1 MHRLRR
7 PALLTT
13 SLLAAAAISGAGVSA
28 GLGSAAGAVVP
39 DPVEAS
45 AADAALA
52 LTPLGTASTGIF
64 DESAAEIVAHH
75 PGSDR
80 AFVVNAAEKVVDV
93 LDLSDPTAPVEEFSF
108 DATGLTDRAGAV
120 VPEGSNPN
128 SVAVRRDGL
137 GVVALENATKTDDGW
152 LVFFD
157 ARGTDPEDTLLGAV
171 RVGALPDMVT
181 FSPDGRFAVVANE
194 GEPSEDYTVDP
205 EGSVGV
211 VTLPKRVRAPQQG
224 AVRTAGF
231 AAYEADGRKQLPAGV
246 RVFAGV
252 EGADRPVSA
261 GLEPE
266 YVAVDRRSR
275 TAYVVLQEANATAVV
290 DLRRARVR
298 DIWSFGAKDHG
309 AAGNGLDTSDRDEA
323 IDIAPVPGLQGLYL
337 PDGMNVYT
345 VRGEE
350 YLVTA
355 NEGDAREWGDYAE
368 PARVGDLGEDG
379 LAPICEDSPLAG
391 RTDAA
396 DLGRLNVTTA
406 SGLGSEGCYEE
417 LYAFGGRSF
426 SIWTTDGEQ
435 VFDSGD
441 ELEQVT
447 AEAVPDFFNS
457 NHSESNLEG
466 RSDDKG
472 PEPENLT
479 IGRVQ
484 GHTYAFIGLER
495 IGGVAVYD
503 ITAPRQARFV
513 TYVNN
518 RDFSVSMEDV
528 LEAGTEDPDEAL
540 DRAGDLGAE
549 GLTFVKGKDSP
560 LGQPLLLVA
569 NEVSGTTTVFG
580 VEALGAR

>member
-1 MHRLRR
+1 MPRLRR
-7 PALLTT
+7 PSLAAT
-13 SLLAAAAISGAGVSA
+13 SLLATAA
-28 GLGSAAGAVVP
+28 L
-39 DPVEAS
+39 AS
-45 AADAALA
+45 AALTTTLAPAGAEPVSDPVVASAPDAALS
-52 LTPLGTASTGIF
+52 LTPLGTYGTGIF

-80 AFVVNAAEKVVDV
+80 LFVVNAAQGVVDV
-93 LDLSDPTAPVEEFSF
+93 LDLSDATAPGKLFSI
-108 DATGLTDRAGAV
+108 DPAGLTDDQGVV

-128 SVAVRRDGL
+128 SVVVRRDGL
-137 GVVALENATKTDDGW
+137 GIIAVENATKTDRGW

-157 ARGTDPEDTLLGAV
+157 ARGEAPLLGAV

-181 FSPDGRFAVVANE
+181 ISPDGRHAVVANE
-194 GEPSEDYTVDP
+194 GEPSDDYTVDP
-205 EGSVGV
+205 VGSVGV
-211 VTLPKRVRAPQQG
+211 VALPKGRRAPDQD

-231 AAYEADGRKQLPAGV
+231 GAFEAGGRKDLDPEV
-246 RVFAGV
+246 RIFAGV

-275 TAYVVLQEANATAVV
+275 TAYVALQEANATAVV
-290 DLRRARVR
+290 DLRRASVR
-298 DIWSFGAKDHG
+298 EIWSFGAKDHG
-309 AAGNGLDTSDRDEA
+309 APGNGLDTSDRDDA
-323 IDIAPVPGLQGLYL
+323 IDIAPVSGLQGLYM
-337 PDGMNVYT
+337 PDGMNAYRVD
-345 VRGEE
+345 GEE

-355 NEGDAREWGDYAE
+355 NEGDAREWGEYAE

-379 LAPICEDSPLAG
+379 LAPICEDAPLAG

-406 SGLGSEGCYEE
+406 SGLGAEGCYED
-417 LYAFGGRSF
+417 LYAFGARSF
-426 SIWTTDGEQ
+426 SIWTTDGRQ

-441 ELEQVT
+441 ELERVT
-447 AEAVPDFFNS
+447 AEAVPEFFNS

-472 PEPENLT
+472 PEPENLA

-484 GHTYAFIGLER
+484 GRTYAFIGLER
-495 IGGVAVYD
+495 VGGVVVYD
-503 ITAPRQARFV
+503 ITRPRRSSFV

-528 LEAGTEDPDEAL
+528 VDEGVEDPTEAL

-549 GLTFVKGKDSP
+549 GLAFVTGKDSP
-560 LGQPLLLVA
+560 TGEPLLLVA

-580 VEALGAR
+580 VEALGDR

>member
-1 MHRLRR
+1 
-7 PALLTT
+7 
-13 SLLAAAAISGAGVSA
+13 
-28 GLGSAAGAVVP
+28 
-39 DPVEAS
+39 
-45 AADAALA
+45 
-52 LTPLGTASTGIF
+52 
-64 DESAAEIVAHH
+64 
-75 PGSDR
+75 
-80 AFVVNAAEKVVDV
+80 
-93 LDLSDPTAPVEEFSF
+93 
-108 DATGLTDRAGAV
+108 
-120 VPEGSNPN
+120 
-128 SVAVRRDGL
+128 
-137 GVVALENATKTDDGW
+137 
-152 LVFFD
+152 
-157 ARGTDPEDTLLGAV
+157 
-171 RVGALPDMVT
+171 
-181 FSPDGRFAVVANE
+181 
-194 GEPSEDYTVDP
+194 
-205 EGSVGV
+205 
-211 VTLPKRVRAPQQG
+211 
-224 AVRTAGF
+224 
-231 AAYEADGRKQLPAGV
+231 V

-406 SGLGSEGCYEE
+406 SGLGSEDCYEE

-441 ELEQVT
+441 ELERVT

-484 GHTYAFIGLER
+484 GRTYAFIGLER

-528 LEAGTEDPDEAL
+528 LEAGTEDPGEAL